1 MKPESIFLIRHG
13 ESSGNVDKTEYS
25 NTPDYAVTLTDRG
38 IKQAKEAG
46 KLLNNNCVDSDDKF
60 AVYYSPFF
68 RTIQT
73 LNNIATQFPPKF
85 FDKRWVREEPRLREQ
100 EWCGKLPIEGYS
112 FKQEKE
118 RFQYGHFYYR
128 FHGGESCSDVYDRVS
143 DFMDTLHR
151 DFSKPDYPKN
161 ALLVTHGMT
170 LRVFLMRWLHKTVE
184 EFESWGNP
192 KNCEIFVL
200 KKNLYNKYDLIT
212 PLKVNTNDRHEYKCK
227 LEI

>member
-1 MKPESIFLIRHG
+1 MKPTNIFLVRHG
-13 ESSGNVDKTEYS
+13 ESAGNVNKTTYS
-25 NTPDYAVTLTDRG
+25 STPDYAVNLTENG
-38 IKQAKEAG
+38 IKQSKGVG
-46 KLLNNNCVDSDDKF
+46 KVLYNSLVDSDDTF

-73 LNNIATQFPPKF
+73 LNGIATQFPTNF
-85 FDKRWVREEPRLREQ
+85 FSKKWVREEPRLREQ
-100 EWCGKLPIEGYS
+100 EWCGKLPDTGYS

-118 RFQYGHFYYR
+118 RFLYGHFYYR
-128 FHGGESCSDVYDRVS
+128 FNNGESCADVYDRVS

-151 DFSKPDYPKN
+151 DFEKPHYPN
-161 ALLVTHGMT
+161 NVLLVTHGMT

-192 KNCEIFVL
+192 KNGEIFTL
-200 KKNLYNKYDLIT
+200 RLNPFGKYDLIT
-212 PLKVNTNDRHEYKCK
+212 PMRANANDRHQYKCK